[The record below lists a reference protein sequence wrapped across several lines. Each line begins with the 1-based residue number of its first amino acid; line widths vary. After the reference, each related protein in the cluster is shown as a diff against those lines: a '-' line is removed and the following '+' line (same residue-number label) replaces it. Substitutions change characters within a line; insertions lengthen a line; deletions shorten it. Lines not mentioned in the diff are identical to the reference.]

1 MINEKNLFN
10 QSWKID
16 LRTYANIR
24 MIGYSQGDDYITRCL
39 LDYPDLKKHK
49 MIAIDFNRK

>member
-24 MIGYSQGDDYITRCL
+24 MIGYSQGDDYITRC
-39 LDYPDLKKHK
+39 
-49 MIAIDFNRK
+49 